1 MGRKAGRRCRRAEDS
16 AGKRRREREAWAKRV
31 CRGKGEAC
39 SKMNG
44 GKACEGFGKRG
55 AGKLRGARGGG
66 PKGAGGGRAC
76 PSPRR
81 AALRR
86 IGCRSVPVPPD
97 SRGRS
102 PPRGGPRTHF
112 LTRPRPLL
120 KGPARPASPLKPQRA
135 RNILPSQACVC
146 VPASSPLRCAPHP
159 GIVGRRE
166 SAPAEGSYRCLSLGP
181 LFASPPPRP
190 CPALSCRE
198 ANCPRLRTSSA
209 PLIPGP
215 TAAPEPWR
223 RPASLG
229 VQRPPTSPPSLCW
242 PHLTLPWCS
251 PFLSPPFPAPPSLFQ
266 AGDDPRRSLRPEA
279 TLSRLDF
286 NQPSRSAPH
295 PHLGTAGSEPQGN
308 NHAHPSG
315 SFPLPKRLLLKP
327 GPAASSSPGA
337 SVATPRSPPPL
348 HWPSARA
355 T

>member
-120 KGPARPASPLKPQRA
+120 KGPSRPASPLKPQRA

-181 LFASPPPRP
+181 LFASPPPPAPAQLCLVEKLTVPDSVRP
-190 CPALSCRE
+190 
-198 ANCPRLRTSSA
+198 
-209 PLIPGP
+209 
-215 TAAPEPWR
+215 R
-223 RPASLG
+223 RPSSRARLQPQSLG
-229 VQRPPTSPPSLCW
+229 
-242 PHLTLPWCS
+242 
-251 PFLSPPFPAPPSLFQ
+251 
-266 AGDDPRRSLRPEA
+266 G
-279 TLSRLDF
+279 
-286 NQPSRSAPH
+286 APH
-295 PHLGTAGSEPQGN
+295 PLASRDPLRALPPSAGPTSLSHGAVPSYLPHFQLP
-308 NHAHPSG
+308 HPS
-315 SFPLPKRLLLKP
+315 SKP
-327 GPAASSSPGA
+327 ETIRDAP
-337 SVATPRSPPPL
+337 
-348 HWPSARA
+348 
-355 T
+355 